1 MLADLLPYRSHDPKT
16 GIFYN
21 SASRGFVVEASPL
34 IGANERTGEILTQFL
49 SEAIPT
55 PGCLQFHQWMSP
67 RIGERLSRWY
77 LPRYAARGGYE
88 RMAKHRVDFLT
99 AGVWQSL
106 SSDAPFSLRNHRVA
120 IPYSTPESSSLT
132 SEARSEEQPSEL
144 QSLTR
149 TS

>member
-1 MLADLLPYRSHDPKT
+1 MLADWLPYRSHDPKT

-77 LPRYAARGGYE
+77 LPRYAARGVYE
-88 RMAKHRVDFLT
+88 RMAKQIGRAHVC
-99 AGVWQSL
+99 
-106 SSDAPFSLRNHRVA
+106 
-120 IPYSTPESSSLT
+120 TPVTNAHLVC
-132 SEARSEEQPSEL
+132 RL
-144 QSLTR
+144 LL
-149 TS
+149 

>member
-1 MLADLLPYRSHDPKT
+1 MIRRPPRSTRTDTLFPYTTLFRS
-16 GIFYN
+16 
-21 SASRGFVVEASPL
+21 
-34 IGANERTGEILTQFL
+34 
-49 SEAIPT
+49 AIPT

-77 LPRYAARGGYE
+77 LPRYAARGVYE

-120 IPYSTPESSSLT
+120 ISYSTPERSSLT
-132 SEARSEEQPSEL
+132 SEEIVAVMEGLISALASITVPGPRMEPRPEEP
-144 QSLTR
+144 
-149 TS
+149 